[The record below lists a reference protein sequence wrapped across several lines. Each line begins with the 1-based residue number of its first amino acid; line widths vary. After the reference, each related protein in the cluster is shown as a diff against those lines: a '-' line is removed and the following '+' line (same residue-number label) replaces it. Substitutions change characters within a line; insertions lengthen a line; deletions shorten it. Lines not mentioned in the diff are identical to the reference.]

1 MVLMTVM
8 TGTVVAI
15 AVVAIII
22 TALKTISN
30 YFTYLLF
37 IVTTDISRLYL
48 LK

>member
-8 TGTVVAI
+8 TRTVVAI
-15 AVVAIII
+15 AVVEVII

-37 IVTTDISRLYL
+37 IVTADISRFQL